1 MRRVAL
7 GALGGLLVLTVLV
20 AVPLSAS
27 AQFYRWV
34 DERGTHH
41 YTEGLDNVPER
52 HRPGAVLLDYR
63 NTAAPASS
71 LAGAPP
77 VAETVIN
84 FTPGRHIIVDAR
96 VNGTASAKLILD
108 TGAGKT
114 LLSPRVLAAAGVSL
128 TRGTIPVRAR
138 GIASGTDVDVQL
150 VMVDSLSVGEAR
162 VGRMVV
168 SAYEMNMRDVDGL
181 LGQDFLSRFRVTI
194 DSSRGVVVLG
204 PR

>member
-1 MRRVAL
+1 MRRTAL
-7 GALGGLLVLTVLV
+7 GALAGLLVLTVLV
-20 AVPLSAS
+20 LPRSAS

-34 DERGTHH
+34 DERGNNH
-41 YTEGLDNVPER
+41 YTEGLDNIPER

-63 NTAAPASS
+63 NTAAPASRP
-71 LAGAPP
+71 AGAAPA
-77 VAETVIN
+77 AETVIN

-96 VNGTASAKLILD
+96 VNGTTSAKLILD

-128 TRGTIPVRAR
+128 TRGTLPVRAR

-150 VMVDSLSVGEAR
+150 VLVDSIAVGEAR

-168 SAYEMNMRDVDGL
+168 SAYEMNMADVDGL